1 MAQIKHNMKKLPII
15 ILTAIALVNI
25 MMLMSGCQKQISEL
39 DRIVEENNYTIV
51 DVRTKEEYETG
62 HVKDSIN
69 IPVDE
74 IQSRLNELD
83 KNKTIIVYCRSG
95 KRSTTAY
102 NILIENGYKSYNLGA
117 YESITK
123 FEKGA

>member
-1 MAQIKHNMKKLPII
+1 MKKIPII
-15 ILTAIALVNI
+15 TLTAIVLLNI
-25 MMLMSGCQKQISEL
+25 MMLMSGCQKQLSEL
-39 DRIVEENNYTIV
+39 DRVVEENNYTIV

-74 IQSRLNELD
+74 IQTRLNELD

-102 NILIENGYKSYNLGA
+102 NTLIENGYKSYNLGA

>member
-1 MAQIKHNMKKLPII
+1 MVERKYSMKK
-15 ILTAIALVNI
+15 ILLILLSVLLV
-25 MMLMSGCQKQISEL
+25 LTGCEKQQNEL
-39 DRIVEENNYTIV
+39 DRIVEENNYVIV
-51 DVRTKEEYETG
+51 DVRNKDEYDTG

-69 IPVDE
+69 IPVDT
-74 IQSRLNELD
+74 IDSNVSLD

-95 KRSTTAY
+95 KRSATAKQK
-102 NILIENGYKSYNLGA
+102 LTELGYKVYDLGA